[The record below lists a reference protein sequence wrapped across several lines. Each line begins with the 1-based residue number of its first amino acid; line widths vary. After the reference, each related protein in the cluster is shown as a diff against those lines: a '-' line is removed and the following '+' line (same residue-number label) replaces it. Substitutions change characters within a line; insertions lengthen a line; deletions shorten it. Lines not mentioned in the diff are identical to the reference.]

1 MTIAPINLIQR
12 VPSIQNTIQQLSK
25 LSTLIN
31 EAQEDPKKQRSLAKY
46 FEQKSTKKDEVL
58 FQHAYSVFLLAALR
72 HSQELRLN
80 DSITNLITRK
90 KAIKEDLTYE
100 QILNWRNIYESI
112 KQAIEFK
119 FTHSNGEFTSLESKY
134 FTDKQKQCS
143 AYADFL
149 LGILQEKETEQIKH
163 TA

>member
-1 MTIAPINLIQR
+1 MTLAPTNLVQK

-31 EAQEDPKKQRSLAKY
+31 EAQEDPKKQKPLAKY
-46 FEQKSTKKDEVL
+46 FELKSTKKDEI
-58 FQHAYSVFLLAALR
+58 FQHAYSVFLLATLR
-72 HSQELRLN
+72 HSQELRLD

-134 FTDKQKQCS
+134 FADKQKQCS

-149 LGILQEKETEQIKH
+149 LGVLQEKETEQIKH
-163 TA
+163 IA